1 MSRESAFTATGSST
15 GPRAAASSASAAS
28 SYSRLVWRASRSS
41 RSPAGVAA
49 HGLDRRTS
57 TWPAIDSSARI
68 RWLTALGVM
77 CRCRAAASKVPRS
90 TIATSAASWSG
101 CGLTTS
107 TAGAGCTKTMRW

>member
-1 MSRESAFTATGSST
+1 MSSESAFTATGSST

-68 RWLTALGVM
+68 RWLTALGVT
-77 CRCRAAASKVPRS
+77 CSCRAAASNVPRS
-90 TIATSAASWSG
+90 TMATSAASWSG
-101 CGLTTS
+101 CGLM
-107 TAGAGCTKTMRW
+107 KQR